1 MEEIKDL
8 YKMLLKK
15 KYQKALKSIPE
26 FKRIRLLEYAQNVHA
41 HAWIRINNLRDS
53 EAPYNW
59 PYSRNDDKT
68 EDKLQD
74 YLTTSTVIISLLED
88 KQPDDRIEE
97 QALIA
102 FYNDEKIPRGKGN
115 PSKFYIRFGYY
126 KHQYNRIGPEDSPV
140 KNKNKVE
147 LFNKVISK
155 LSGEAKIKAEK
166 DLSELSKNIIGH
178 VYFEK
183 DLKTLNI

>member
-1 MEEIKDL
+1 MKTIKIIRGLLNDDDKR
-8 YKMLLKK
+8 YLKK
-15 KYQKALKSIPE
+15 LPAYKLRKARDRAGDIYSGMIGYYENLYGDDYVTKFGEDGTVRQMMHLVAIINAE
-26 FKRIRLLEYAQNVHA
+26 LEL
-41 HAWIRINNLRDS
+41 RNN
-53 EAPYNW
+53 
-59 PYSRNDDKT
+59 
-68 EDKLQD
+68 
-74 YLTTSTVIISLLED
+74 
-88 KQPDDRIEE
+88 KQPNDRIEQ

-115 PSKFYIRFGYY
+115 PSKLYIRFGYY